1 MTILNEKRR
10 GLKLTVID
18 QHDYE
23 DYREVMDAIIKLCYK
38 ATIVDNGNTVLEK
51 ILGDQQ

>member
-18 QHDYE
+18 QHDYQ
-23 DYREVMDAIIKLCYK
+23 DYREVVDTIIKLGYK
-38 ATIVDNGNTVLEK
+38 ATIIDNGNTVLEK
-51 ILGDQQ
+51 L